1 MAKKDNKAKNRI
13 LDGIEASSKKAKN
26 NKKGKK
32 NSGDKKDK
40 GDYKQSA
47 YEKVTNE
54 VNKGEKIG
62 EKLAS
67 ELFDPNVNALD
78 RLDAARRTE
87 VNDLIARSKE
97 ASIAASQQS
106 TEMADAIRRMQEGLS
121 GFTTPEEEAI
131 RSRALEGVNAQYN
144 AGMRAAAGLNLGR
157 NLRGGAAAGNF
168 APVMNQA
175 LQQRRGLEN
184 DIMAQQIAERA
195 RRLSEYSSTVSK
207 RDNDIATR
215 TTNAL
220 TNEGNIL
227 NTDREYLTGID
238 KFNADQGAKELTGR
252 IAARATGI
260 GLLQDEKARRE
271 AANQYE
277 QGLQYNRENLDKLLN
292 FAG

>member
-13 LDGIEASSKKAKN
+13 LKSIDTASKKK
-26 NKKGKK
+26 KK
-32 NSGDKKDK
+32 NKDKGAK
-40 GDYKQSA
+40 GDYKQTP
-47 YEKVTNE
+47 YQKVTNE
-54 VNKGEKIG
+54 VAKGEKIATN
-62 EKLAS
+62 LAP
-67 ELFDPNVNALD
+67 ELFNPEVNALD
-78 RLDAARRTE
+78 RLAPERRQE
-87 VNDLIARSKE
+87 VADLIARSKE

-106 TEMADAIRRMQEGLS
+106 PEMAFAIQTMKDRLG
-121 GFTTPEEEAI
+121 GFTTPEEEAL

-168 APVMNQA
+168 APVMTQA

-195 RRLSEYSSTVSK
+195 RRLSEFSKTVSD

-220 TNEGNIL
+220 TSEGNIL
-227 NTDREYLTGID
+227 KADRDYTTDVG
-238 KFNADQGAKELTGR
+238 KFNADQGAKELSGR

-260 GLLQDEKARRE
+260 GLIQDEKARRE
-271 AANQYE
+271 AANQYQE
-277 QGLQYNRENLDKLLN
+277 GLQYNKEALDKLLN